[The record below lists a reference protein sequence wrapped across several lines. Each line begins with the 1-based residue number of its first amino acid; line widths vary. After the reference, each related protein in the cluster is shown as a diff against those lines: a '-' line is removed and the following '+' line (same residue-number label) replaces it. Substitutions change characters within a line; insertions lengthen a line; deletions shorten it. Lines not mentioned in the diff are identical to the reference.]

1 MEEDRKEKETSTW
14 FKQFPN
20 PQGEKNMEENK
31 FRPRP
36 FERVH
41 LKEKNMETLQRVTS
55 EATGQFGTYGW
66 SKGKRPH
73 RVKSWIERFIIWI
86 ISKYLPNFHLAKNPP
101 KGYKR
106 SRKVKEINNEK
117 L

>member
-55 EATGQFGTYGW
+55 EATGQFGTSGGVETKKYGPREINLREKFLDW
-66 SKGKRPH
+66 
-73 RVKSWIERFIIWI
+73 FIGWL
-86 ISKYLPNFHLAKNPP
+86 LPGFHLAKNPP

-106 SRKVKEINNEK
+106 PKKVKVTNEDN
-117 L
+117 